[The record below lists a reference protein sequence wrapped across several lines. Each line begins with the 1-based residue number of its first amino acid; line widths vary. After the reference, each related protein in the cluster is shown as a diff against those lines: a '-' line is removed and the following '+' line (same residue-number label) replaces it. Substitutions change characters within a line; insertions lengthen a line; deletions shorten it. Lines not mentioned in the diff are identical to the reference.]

1 MKKRFFAVFLAVCLV
16 ATLLPAGVLAAD
28 VEYVYVGGVEL
39 ASTDG
44 GTVCATTDSKGKV
57 TKLESAEGATI
68 TWDGETLTLNGAT
81 IKGNSGKGIVYRDG
95 DLTIWLEG
103 TNKIGEEDIYSAG
116 SGIYVKGS
124 LTVTGSGTLGVLGLN
139 SGITA
144 GNATF
149 SGGTVNAT
157 ATIEIISDSAP
168 MGIYAGSVTVD
179 GGKVTAVAEG
189 NKGCGI
195 YTDGGG
201 VTVTDGSVTAEG
213 KANGIQ
219 TQGNVNISGG
229 KVVAEGGNVGIFV
242 ALHQGFSI
250 KITGGEVTVTG
261 GSSSFYENVTIEPE
275 KDTAIT
281 IEYGASAGDYD
292 KIETVVYGGETY
304 TYNWKHHYFHSSTET
319 DISKF
324 ANITVGGVGL
334 YGTDYRIAYAKTD
347 GEGKVT
353 TEGATASDY
362 NIKWDGT
369 TLTLKDAMIEVDYP
383 DYGIEYKVTSPITIQ
398 LEGKNTVTG
407 SYGIRTS
414 DSRENLTISGS
425 GTLNVN
431 GDGSH
436 AIYAA
441 KNIEISDATV
451 NAKSTGAYSD
461 GIYTYGGDIII
472 NSGKVTVE
480 CADIGL
486 NANNNVSINGGTV
499 SVDSGGYGVDI
510 IKSLT
515 IRGGTVTIEADT
527 QLIYATNRTVTI
539 DPQGGAEITV
549 KAGDSKGNAVGI
561 TIPDDGIITD
571 SVSGAKYFHSETSGG
586 TPPTIAGV
594 TVEPDDA
601 TVEVGETQRFTAEV
615 KGTGYYNE
623 SVVWTVSGNNSAGTF
638 ISSNGVLNI
647 AADETAKTLTVK
659 ATAVGNSGKYATAT
673 VTVTQPATIT
683 GVTVIPA
690 TATVEAGR
698 TQEFTA
704 TVSGTGNFN
713 QEVTWSV
720 EGNESDDTTIV
731 NGLLTVATDETA
743 TTLAV
748 TATAKGDGITSATAT
763 VTVTPPA
770 TITGVIVTPATTT
783 VEAGGTQRFTAT
795 VTGTGGVSQEVTWTV
810 SGSESEKTTIENGL
824 LTVAAGET
832 AKELTVT
839 ATANGDKTKSAT
851 ATVTVTQPATITGVT
866 VEPNTANVEAGETQQ
881 FTAKVEGTGDYNESV
896 TWTVSGNESDD
907 TTIEN
912 GVLTVATDETAT
924 TLTVTATAVGDGTT
938 YGTATVT
945 VTQPATITGVTVTPA
960 TATVEAGGA
969 RQFTA
974 KVEGT
979 GDVSK
984 EVTWSVSGS
993 NAGTTISE
1001 NGLLTVAADET
1012 AKELTVTATA
1022 NGDGITSATA
1032 TVTVTQPATIT
1043 DVTVTPATA
1052 TVEAGETQQFTA
1064 TVIGTGNVSKEVTW
1078 SVSGSNAGTTISETG
1093 LLTVAAGETAATLT
1107 VTATAVGDNTKSGTA
1122 KVTVTQPDPD
1132 EPWNPGGGTTGNRY
1146 CYLTFETR
1154 GGSEIDSLRVKLGET
1169 VSLDEYLSERAGF
1182 DFAGWYSDDSFAER
1196 VNELYMNGS
1205 KTVYA
1210 AWEPFDDA
1218 GRGDWFYDSV
1228 VYVYEN
1234 GLMDGVSD
1242 TLFDPDGTVTR
1253 AQLVTMLWR
1262 LDGEPS
1268 VNYALPFTDVSGGE
1282 WYAEAVRWAAGEGI
1296 VNGVSETEFAPN
1308 AAVTREQLAAILHR
1322 YAQHK
1327 GYDVSIGE
1335 STNILSYSDFASI
1348 SEYAISAMQW
1358 VCGEGII
1365 TGVTESTLE
1374 PQGTATRAQSA
1385 AILMR
1390 FLEG

>member
-1 MKKRFFAVFLAVCLV
+1 MKKRFFAIFLAVCLV

-28 VEYVYVGGVEL
+28 GETVSVGGVKL
-39 ASTDG
+39 SGSAQTPAY
-44 GTVCATTDSKGKV
+44 ATTDSEGNV
-57 TKLESAEGATI
+57 TVGGSEDSYNVK
-68 TWDGETLTLNGAT
+68 WNGETLTLNNAT

-95 DLTIWLEG
+95 DLTISLEG
-103 TNKIGEEDIYSAG
+103 TNKIGEENDGNSAA
-116 SGIYVKGS
+116 SGIRVDGS
-124 LTVTGSGTLGVLGLN
+124 LIVTGSGTLYVAGLTR
-139 SGITA
+139 GITA
-144 GNATF
+144 VIATF

-157 ATIEIISDSAP
+157 ATADSISDSAP
-168 MGIYAGSVTVD
+168 MGISAGSVTVD
-179 GGKVTAVAEG
+179 GGTVTAET
-189 NKGCGI
+189 KGADGYGI
-195 YTDGGG
+195 YTTGG
-201 VTVTDGSVTAEG
+201 VTVTKGSVTAEG
-213 KANGIQ
+213 KVNGIK
-219 TQGNVNISGG
+219 TQGDVNISGG
-229 KVVAEGGNVGIFV
+229 TVVAEGGNVGIWV
-242 ALHQGFSI
+242 TANQGFSI

-261 GSSSFYENVTIEPE
+261 GFNVNVTIEPE

-281 IEYGASAGDYD
+281 VEYGDSASECEPRTFIYNDS
-292 KIETVVYGGETY
+292 Y
-304 TYNWKHHYFHSSTET
+304 TYITKHNYFHSSTET
-319 DISKF
+319 DISKL

-347 GEGKVT
+347 NDGNVT
-353 TEGATASDY
+353 VGGSEDNY

-369 TLTLKDAMIEVDYP
+369 TLTLKGATIIADNSHS
-383 DYGIEYKVTSPITIQ
+383 GIEYSGTSAITIQ
-398 LEGKNTVTG
+398 LEGENTVTG
-407 SYGIRTS
+407 DFGIEGRYAAK
-414 DSRENLTISGS
+414 LTISGS

-431 GDGSH
+431 GDSS
-436 AIYAA
+436 AIYAGG
-441 KNIEISDATV
+441 NIEISDATV
-451 NAKSTGAYSD
+451 NATSTKSD
-461 GIYTYGGDIII
+461 GINTYGGDIII

-480 CADIGL
+480 CKDDGL
-486 NANNNVSINGGTV
+486 NASDGNVVINGGTV

-527 QLIYATNRTVTI
+527 QLINTKNGTVTI
-539 DPQGGAEITV
+539 APQGDAKIAV

-571 SVSGAKYFHSETSGG
+571 SVSKAKYFHSETSGG
-586 TPPTIAGV
+586 TSPAITNV
-594 TVEPDDA
+594 TVDPDTA
-601 TVEVGETQRFTAEV
+601 EVEVGETQQFTATV
-615 KGTGYYNE
+615 TGTGDYYNR
-623 SVVWTVSGNNSAGTF
+623 SVVWTVSGSSNAGTF
-638 ISSNGVLNI
+638 ISSNGVLTV
-647 AADETAKTLTVK
+647 AADEKAKTLTVK
-659 ATAVGNSGKYATAT
+659 ATAVGNSYKSATAK

-690 TATVEAGR
+690 TATVEAGKTR
-698 TQEFTA
+698 QFTA
-704 TVSGTGNFN
+704 EVEGTGNFSDK
-713 QEVTWSV
+713 VTWSV
-720 EGNESDDTTIV
+720 EGNES
-731 NGLLTVATDETA
+731 
-743 TTLAV
+743 
-748 TATAKGDGITSATAT
+748 
-763 VTVTPPA
+763 
-770 TITGVIVTPATTT
+770 
-783 VEAGGTQRFTAT
+783 
-795 VTGTGGVSQEVTWTV
+795 
-810 SGSESEKTTIENGL
+810 EKTTIENGF
-824 LTVAAGET
+824 LTVAANET
-832 AKELTVT
+832 ATTLTVT
-839 ATANGDKTKSAT
+839 ATANGDGITSGT
-851 ATVTVTQPATITGVT
+851 AKVTVTQPATITGVT
-866 VEPNTANVEAGETQQ
+866 VEPNTANVEAGKTQQ
-881 FTAKVEGTGDYNESV
+881 FTATVRGTGDVSEEV
-896 TWTVSGNESDD
+896 TWSVEGSKSAG
-907 TTIEN
+907 TTISAT
-912 GVLTVATDETAT
+912 GLLTVADGETAK
-924 TLTVTATAVGDGTT
+924 TLTVTATAKGDGTT
-938 YGTATVT
+938 SGTATVT

-960 TATVEAGGA
+960 TATVEAG
-969 RQFTA
+969 
-974 KVEGT
+974 K
-979 GDVSK
+979 
-984 EVTWSVSGS
+984 
-993 NAGTTISE
+993 
-1001 NGLLTVAADET
+1001 
-1012 AKELTVTATA
+1012 
-1022 NGDGITSATA
+1022 
-1032 TVTVTQPATIT
+1032 TQR
-1043 DVTVTPATA
+1043 
-1052 TVEAGETQQFTA
+1052 FTA

-1078 SVSGSNAGTTISETG
+1078 TVSGSNAGTTISENG

-1107 VTATAVGDNTKSGTA
+1107 VTATAVGDKTKSATA
-1122 KVTVTQPDPD
+1122 TVTVTQPDPD
-1132 EPWNPGGGTTGNRY
+1132 EPWNPGVGTTGNRH

-1196 VNELYMNGS
+1196 VGELYMNGS

-1358 VCGEGII
+1358 ACGEGII

-1374 PQGTATRAQSA
+1374 PRGTATRAQSA
-1385 AILMR
+1385 AMLMR

>member
-1 MKKRFFAVFLAVCLV
+1 MKKRFFAIFLAVCLV

-28 VEYVYVGGVEL
+28 GETVSVGGVKL
-39 ASTDG
+39 SGSAQTPAY
-44 GTVCATTDSKGKV
+44 ATTDSEGNV
-57 TKLESAEGATI
+57 TVGGSEDSYNVK
-68 TWDGETLTLNGAT
+68 WNGETLTLNNAT

-95 DLTIWLEG
+95 DLTISLEG
-103 TNKIGEEDIYSAG
+103 TNKIGEENDGNSAA
-116 SGIYVKGS
+116 SGIRVDGS
-124 LTVTGSGTLGVLGLN
+124 LIVTGSGTLYVAGLTR
-139 SGITA
+139 GITA
-144 GNATF
+144 VIATF

-157 ATIEIISDSAP
+157 ATADSISDSAP
-168 MGIYAGSVTVD
+168 MGISAGSVTVD
-179 GGKVTAVAEG
+179 GGTVTAET
-189 NKGCGI
+189 KGADGYGI
-195 YTDGGG
+195 YTTGG
-201 VTVTDGSVTAEG
+201 VTVTKGSVTAEG
-213 KANGIQ
+213 KVNGIK
-219 TQGNVNISGG
+219 TQGDVNISGG
-229 KVVAEGGNVGIFV
+229 TVVAEGGNVGIWV
-242 ALHQGFSI
+242 TANQGFSI

-261 GSSSFYENVTIEPE
+261 GFNVNVTIEPE

-281 IEYGASAGDYD
+281 VEYGDSASECEPRTFIYNDS
-292 KIETVVYGGETY
+292 Y
-304 TYNWKHHYFHSSTET
+304 TYITKHNYFHSSTET
-319 DISKF
+319 DISKL

-347 GEGKVT
+347 NDGNVT
-353 TEGATASDY
+353 VGGSEDNY

-369 TLTLKDAMIEVDYP
+369 TLTLKGATIIADNSHS
-383 DYGIEYKVTSPITIQ
+383 GIEYSGTSAITIQ
-398 LEGKNTVTG
+398 LEGENTVTG
-407 SYGIRTS
+407 DFGIEGRYAA
-414 DSRENLTISGS
+414 NLTISGS

-431 GDGSH
+431 GDSS
-436 AIYAA
+436 AIYAGG
-441 KNIEISDATV
+441 NIEISDATV
-451 NAKSTGAYSD
+451 NATSTKSD
-461 GIYTYGGDIII
+461 GINTYGGDIII

-480 CADIGL
+480 CKDDGL
-486 NANNNVSINGGTV
+486 NASDGNVVINGGTV

-527 QLIYATNRTVTI
+527 QLINTKNGTVTI
-539 DPQGGAEITV
+539 APQGDAKIAV

-571 SVSGAKYFHSETSGG
+571 SVSKAKYFHSETSGG
-586 TPPTIAGV
+586 TSPAITNV
-594 TVEPDDA
+594 TVDPDTA
-601 TVEVGETQRFTAEV
+601 EVEVGETQQFTATV
-615 KGTGYYNE
+615 TGTGDYYNR
-623 SVVWTVSGNNSAGTF
+623 SVVWTVSGSSNAGTF
-638 ISSNGVLNI
+638 ISSNGVLTV
-647 AADETAKTLTVK
+647 AADEKAKTLTVK
-659 ATAVGNSGKYATAT
+659 ATAVGNSYKSATAK

-690 TATVEAGR
+690 TATVEAGKTR
-698 TQEFTA
+698 QFTA
-704 TVSGTGNFN
+704 EVEGTGNFSDK
-713 QEVTWSV
+713 VTWSV
-720 EGNESDDTTIV
+720 EGNES
-731 NGLLTVATDETA
+731 
-743 TTLAV
+743 
-748 TATAKGDGITSATAT
+748 
-763 VTVTPPA
+763 
-770 TITGVIVTPATTT
+770 
-783 VEAGGTQRFTAT
+783 
-795 VTGTGGVSQEVTWTV
+795 
-810 SGSESEKTTIENGL
+810 EKTTIENGF
-824 LTVAAGET
+824 LTVAANET
-832 AKELTVT
+832 A
-839 ATANGDKTKSAT
+839 A
-851 ATVTVTQPATITGVT
+851 
-866 VEPNTANVEAGETQQ
+866 
-881 FTAKVEGTGDYNESV
+881 
-896 TWTVSGNESDD
+896 
-907 TTIEN
+907 
-912 GVLTVATDETAT
+912 
-924 TLTVTATAVGDGTT
+924 TLTVTATAVGDKTKS
-938 YGTATVT
+938 GTATVT
-945 VTQPATITGVTVTPA
+945 VTQPATITNVTVTPD
-960 TATVEAGGA
+960 TAIVEAGGTQ
-969 RQFTA
+969 QFTA

-979 GDVSK
+979 GNFRE

-1001 NGLLTVAADET
+1001 NGLLTVADNET
-1012 AKELTVTATA
+1012 AT
-1022 NGDGITSATA
+1022 
-1032 TVTVTQPATIT
+1032 
-1043 DVTVTPATA
+1043 
-1052 TVEAGETQQFTA
+1052 
-1064 TVIGTGNVSKEVTW
+1064 
-1078 SVSGSNAGTTISETG
+1078 
-1093 LLTVAAGETAATLT
+1093 TLT

-1122 KVTVTQPDPD
+1122 TVTVTQPATITGVTVTPAAATVEAGKTQQFTAKVEGTGNFREEVTWSVTGSNAGTTISENGLLTVAANETAATLTVTATAVGNSDKSATATVTVTQPDPD

-1196 VNELYMNGS
+1196 VDELYMNGS

-1358 VCGEGII
+1358 ACGEGII

-1374 PQGTATRAQSA
+1374 PRGTATRAQSA

>member
-1 MKKRFFAVFLAVCLV
+1 MKKRFFAIFLAVCLV

-28 VEYVYVGGVEL
+28 GTQTIHVGGEEL
-39 ASTDG
+39 TSTDG
-44 GTVCATTDSKGKV
+44 GTVYATTDDEGNV

-68 TWDGETLTLNGAT
+68 TWNGETLTLNGAT

-95 DLTIWLEG
+95 DLTISLVDE
-103 TNKIGEEDIYSAG
+103 NKIGEEYDGNSAA

-124 LTVTGSGTLGVLGLN
+124 LTVEGGGRLDVLGLN

-144 GNATF
+144 GKATF
-149 SGGTVNAT
+149 SGGTVKAT
-157 ATIEIISDSAP
+157 ATTDAIVGDYP
-168 MGIYAGSVTVD
+168 MGIYAGRVTVD
-179 GGKVTAVAEG
+179 GGTVTAVAEG

-219 TQGNVNISGG
+219 TQGDVNISGG

-242 ALHQGFSI
+242 ALYQRFSI

-281 IEYGASAGDYD
+281 IEYGASAGDCESRTFIYND
-292 KIETVVYGGETY
+292 SY
-304 TYNWKHHYFHSSTET
+304 TYITKHHYFHSSTET
-319 DISKF
+319 NIDDL

-347 GEGKVT
+347 DNGKVT

-369 TLTLKDAMIEVDYP
+369 TLTLKGATIIADESR
-383 DYGIEYKVTSPITIQ
+383 GIEYSGTSAITIQ
-398 LEGKNTVTG
+398 LEGVNTVTG
-407 SYGIRTS
+407 DYGIDTF
-414 DSRENLTISGS
+414 DAVTISG

-431 GDGSH
+431 GDGKP
-436 AIYAA
+436 AINAG

-451 NAKSTGAYSD
+451 NATSTNSD
-461 GIYTYGGDIII
+461 GIKTNGGDIII
-472 NSGKVTVE
+472 NSGTVTV
-480 CADIGL
+480 DSQRYGL
-486 NANNNVSINGGTV
+486 NANDNVSINGGDV
-499 SVDSGGYGVDI
+499 SVDSGRYGVYAGFS
-510 IKSLT
+510 KSLT
-515 IRGGTVTIEADT
+515 IRGGTVTIDT
-527 QLIYATNRTVTI
+527 DTKLIYVTDNNRTVTI
-539 DPQGGAEITV
+539 DPQVGAEITV
-549 KAGDSKGNAVGI
+549 KAGDSEGSTNNINIPTGGNI
-561 TIPDDGIITD
+561 TS

-586 TPPTIAGV
+586 TSPDINNV
-594 TVEPDDA
+594 TVTPNTA
-601 TVEVGETQRFTAEV
+601 TVEVGETLRFTAEV

-623 SVVWTVSGNNSAGTF
+623 SVVWTVSGSSNAGTF
-638 ISSNGVLNI
+638 ISSNGVLTV
-647 AADETAKTLTVK
+647 AADEKAKTLTVK
-659 ATAVGNSGKYATAT
+659 ATAVGNSGK
-673 VTVTQPATIT
+673 
-683 GVTVIPA
+683 
-690 TATVEAGR
+690 
-698 TQEFTA
+698 
-704 TVSGTGNFN
+704 
-713 QEVTWSV
+713 
-720 EGNESDDTTIV
+720 
-731 NGLLTVATDETA
+731 
-743 TTLAV
+743 
-748 TATAKGDGITSATAT
+748 SATAT
-763 VTVTPPA
+763 
-770 TITGVIVTPATTT
+770 
-783 VEAGGTQRFTAT
+783 
-795 VTGTGGVSQEVTWTV
+795 
-810 SGSESEKTTIENGL
+810 
-824 LTVAAGET
+824 
-832 AKELTVT
+832 
-839 ATANGDKTKSAT
+839 
-851 ATVTVTQPATITGVT
+851 
-866 VEPNTANVEAGETQQ
+866 
-881 FTAKVEGTGDYNESV
+881 
-896 TWTVSGNESDD
+896 
-907 TTIEN
+907 
-912 GVLTVATDETAT
+912 
-924 TLTVTATAVGDGTT
+924 
-938 YGTATVT
+938 
-945 VTQPATITGVTVTPA
+945 
-960 TATVEAGGA
+960 
-969 RQFTA
+969 
-974 KVEGT
+974 
-979 GDVSK
+979 
-984 EVTWSVSGS
+984 
-993 NAGTTISE
+993 
-1001 NGLLTVAADET
+1001 
-1012 AKELTVTATA
+1012 
-1022 NGDGITSATA
+1022 
-1032 TVTVTQPATIT
+1032 
-1043 DVTVTPATA
+1043 
-1052 TVEAGETQQFTA
+1052 
-1064 TVIGTGNVSKEVTW
+1064 
-1078 SVSGSNAGTTISETG
+1078 
-1093 LLTVAAGETAATLT
+1093 
-1107 VTATAVGDNTKSGTA
+1107 
-1122 KVTVTQPDPD
+1122 VTVTQPDPD

-1196 VNELYMNGS
+1196 VDELYMNGS

-1210 AWEPFDDA
+1210 AWEPFDDS
-1218 GRGDWFYDSV
+1218 GRGDWFYDNV

-1358 VCGEGII
+1358 ACGEGII

-1374 PQGTATRAQSA
+1374 PRGTATRAQSA

-1390 FLEG
+1390 FIENASK

>member
-1 MKKRFFAVFLAVCLV
+1 MKKRFFAIFLAVCLV

-28 VEYVYVGGVEL
+28 GETVSVGGVEL

-44 GTVCATTDSKGKV
+44 ATVYATTDATTGAV
-57 TKLESAEGATI
+57 ITEGANSTNYNI
-68 TWDGETLTLNGAT
+68 KWDGKTLTLNNAT
-81 IKGNSGKGIVYRDG
+81 IKGNSGKGIVYREG
-95 DLTIWLEG
+95 DLTISLEG
-103 TNKIGEEDIYSAG
+103 TNKIGEENDIYSAG
-116 SGIYVKGS
+116 SGIHVDGS
-124 LTVTGSGTLGVLGLN
+124 LTVTGDGQLDVAGLTR
-139 SGITA
+139 GITA
-144 GNATF
+144 SGNATF
-149 SGGTVNAT
+149 SGGTVNAI
-157 ATIEIISDSAP
+157 ASADSISGSAP
-168 MGIYAGSVTVD
+168 MGISAGSVTVA

-189 NKGCGI
+189 NKGYGI
-195 YTDGGG
+195 YTDTNGGG
-201 VTVTDGSVTAEG
+201 VTVTDGSVTAKG
-213 KANGIQ
+213 KENGIQ

-229 KVVAEGGNVGIFV
+229 TVVAEGGNVGIWV
-242 ALHQGFSI
+242 APYKGFSI

-261 GSSSFYENVTIEPE
+261 GWRSFYENVTIGPE
-275 KDTAIT
+275 KDPAIT
-281 IEYGASAGDYD
+281 IVYGDSANDED
-292 KIETVVYGGETY
+292 NIERVVYGGETY
-304 TYNWKHHYFHSSTET
+304 KYNGNDHYFHSSTET
-319 DISKF
+319 DISKL

-347 GEGKVT
+347 NSGKVT

-369 TLTLKDAMIEVDYP
+369 TLTLKGATIIADNSHD
-383 DYGIEYKVTSPITIQ
+383 GIEYSGNSAITIQ
-398 LEGKNTVTG
+398 LEGENTVTG
-407 SYGIRTS
+407 SNGIRTNES
-414 DSRENLTISGS
+414 GKNLTISGS

-431 GDGSH
+431 GDSS

-451 NAKSTGAYSD
+451 NATSTNSD

-472 NSGKVTVE
+472 NSGKVTV
-480 CADIGL
+480 DSKDDGL
-486 NANNNVSINGGTV
+486 HTFSGNVSINGGTV
-499 SVDSGGYGVDI
+499 SVDSGRYGVYAGPR
-510 IKSLT
+510 KSLT
-515 IRGGTVTIEADT
+515 ICGGTVTIETDT
-527 QLIYATNRTVTI
+527 KLIYVTDNNRTVTI

-549 KAGDSKGNAVGI
+549 KAGDSKDDNVKDISIPPDGNI
-561 TIPDDGIITD
+561 TS

-586 TPPTIAGV
+586 TSPAITNV
-594 TVEPDDA
+594 TVTPNTA
-601 TVEVGETQRFTAEV
+601 TVEVGETQQFTAMV
-615 KGTGYYNE
+615 TGTGDYYNR
-623 SVVWTVSGNNSAGTF
+623 SVVWTVSDSSNAGTF
-638 ISSNGVLNI
+638 ISS
-647 AADETAKTLTVK
+647 
-659 ATAVGNSGKYATAT
+659 
-673 VTVTQPATIT
+673 
-683 GVTVIPA
+683 
-690 TATVEAGR
+690 
-698 TQEFTA
+698 
-704 TVSGTGNFN
+704 
-713 QEVTWSV
+713 
-720 EGNESDDTTIV
+720 
-731 NGLLTVATDETA
+731 
-743 TTLAV
+743 
-748 TATAKGDGITSATAT
+748 
-763 VTVTPPA
+763 
-770 TITGVIVTPATTT
+770 
-783 VEAGGTQRFTAT
+783 
-795 VTGTGGVSQEVTWTV
+795 
-810 SGSESEKTTIENGL
+810 
-824 LTVAAGET
+824 
-832 AKELTVT
+832 
-839 ATANGDKTKSAT
+839 
-851 ATVTVTQPATITGVT
+851 
-866 VEPNTANVEAGETQQ
+866 
-881 FTAKVEGTGDYNESV
+881 
-896 TWTVSGNESDD
+896 
-907 TTIEN
+907 N

-924 TLTVTATAVGDGTT
+924 TLTVTATAVGDSKISA
-938 YGTATVT
+938 TATVT
-945 VTQPATITGVTVTPA
+945 VKQPATITGVTVTPA
-960 TATVEAGGA
+960 TATVEAGKT

-974 KVEGT
+974 TVIGT
-979 GDVSK
+979 GDVNQ
-984 EVTWSVSGS
+984 EVTWTVSGS

-1001 NGLLTVAADET
+1001 NGLLTVATGET
-1012 AKELTVTATA
+1012 AEELTVTATA
-1022 NGDGITSATA
+1022 VGDGTTYATA
-1032 TVTVTQPATIT
+1032 TVTVTPPATIT
-1043 DVTVTPATA
+1043 GVTVIPATA
-1052 TVEAGETQQFTA
+1052 TVEAGKTQQFTA
-1064 TVIGTGNVSKEVTW
+1064 TVIGTGDVNQEVTW
-1078 SVSGSNAGTTISETG
+1078 TVSGSNAGTTISENG
-1093 LLTVAAGETAATLT
+1093 LLTVATDETAATLT
-1107 VTATAVGDNTKSGTA
+1107 VTATAVGDKTKYATA
-1122 KVTVTQPDPD
+1122 TVTVTQPDPD

-1196 VNELYMNGS
+1196 VGELYMNGS

-1374 PQGTATRAQSA
+1374 PRGTATRAQSA

>member
-1 MKKRFFAVFLAVCLV
+1 MKKRFFAIFLAVCLV
-16 ATLLPAGVLAAD
+16 ATLLPADVLAAD
-28 VEYVYVGGVEL
+28 GTQTIHVGGEEL

-44 GTVCATTDSKGKV
+44 GTVYATTDSEGKV

-68 TWDGETLTLNGAT
+68 TWNGETLTLKDAT

-95 DLTIWLEG
+95 DLTISLEG
-103 TNKIGEEDIYSAG
+103 TNKIGKENDIYSDA
-116 SGIYVKGS
+116 SGIHVDGS
-124 LTVTGSGTLGVLGLN
+124 LTVTGDGQLDVVGLTR
-139 SGITA
+139 GITA
-144 GNATF
+144 SSNARF

-157 ATIEIISDSAP
+157 AAATATAGGDYP

-179 GGKVTAVAEG
+179 GGTVTAET
-189 NKGCGI
+189 KGADGYGI
-195 YTDGGG
+195 YTDTNGGG
-201 VTVTDGSVTAEG
+201 VTVTDGSVTAKG
-213 KANGIQ
+213 KENGIQ

-229 KVVAEGGNVGIFV
+229 EVVAEGGNVGIWV
-242 ALHQGFSI
+242 TLYKELSI

-261 GSSSFYENVTIEPE
+261 GWRSFNENVTIEPE
-275 KDTAIT
+275 KAPAIT
-281 IEYGASAGDYD
+281 IEYGDSAGDYD

-319 DISKF
+319 NIDNL

-347 GEGKVT
+347 DNGKVT

-369 TLTLKDAMIEVDYP
+369 TLTLKDAKIIVDNP
-383 DYGIEYKVTSPITIQ
+383 QNPQSYGIEYSGTSAITIQ
-398 LEGKNTVTG
+398 LEGENTVTG
-407 SYGIRTS
+407 YRGIDTS
-414 DSRENLTISGS
+414 AAVTISG
-425 GTLNVN
+425 GTLDVN
-431 GDGSH
+431 GVVSH
-436 AIYAA
+436 AIYAGG
-441 KNIEISDATV
+441 NIEISDATV
-451 NAKSTGAYSD
+451 NAKGTGDSSD
-461 GIYTYGGDIII
+461 GINTNGGDIII

-480 CADIGL
+480 CKRYGL
-486 NANNNVSINGGTV
+486 NANNYVYINGGTV

-527 QLIYATNRTVTI
+527 QLINTKNGTVTI
-539 DPQGGAEITV
+539 APQGGAEITV

-561 TIPDDGIITD
+561 TIPDNGIITD
-571 SVSGAKYFHSETSGG
+571 SVSRAKYFHSETSGE
-586 TPPTIAGV
+586 TLPEIANV
-594 TVEPDDA
+594 TVTPNTAE
-601 TVEVGETQRFTAEV
+601 VEVGETLKFNATV
-615 KGTGYYNE
+615 TGTGDYYNK
-623 SVVWTVSGNNSAGTF
+623 SVVWTVSGSSNAGTF
-638 ISSNGVLNI
+638 ISSNGVL
-647 AADETAKTLTVK
+647 
-659 ATAVGNSGKYATAT
+659 
-673 VTVTQPATIT
+673 
-683 GVTVIPA
+683 
-690 TATVEAGR
+690 
-698 TQEFTA
+698 
-704 TVSGTGNFN
+704 
-713 QEVTWSV
+713 
-720 EGNESDDTTIV
+720 
-731 NGLLTVATDETA
+731 
-743 TTLAV
+743 
-748 TATAKGDGITSATAT
+748 
-763 VTVTPPA
+763 
-770 TITGVIVTPATTT
+770 
-783 VEAGGTQRFTAT
+783 
-795 VTGTGGVSQEVTWTV
+795 
-810 SGSESEKTTIENGL
+810 
-824 LTVAAGET
+824 TVAA
-832 AKELTVT
+832 
-839 ATANGDKTKSAT
+839 
-851 ATVTVTQPATITGVT
+851 
-866 VEPNTANVEAGETQQ
+866 
-881 FTAKVEGTGDYNESV
+881 
-896 TWTVSGNESDD
+896 
-907 TTIEN
+907 
-912 GVLTVATDETAT
+912 DETAT
-924 TLTVTATAVGDGTT
+924 TLTVTATANGDKTQS
-938 YGTATVT
+938 GTATVT
-945 VTQPATITGVTVTPA
+945 VTQPATITGVTVTPN
-960 TATVEAGGA
+960 TATVEAGETQ
-969 RQFTA
+969 QFTA

-979 GDVSK
+979 GNFSDK
-984 EVTWSVSGS
+984 VTWTVEDNNST
-993 NAGTTISE
+993 GTTISE
-1001 NGLLTVAADET
+1001 DGVLTVADDET
-1012 AKELTVTATA
+1012 AAALTVTATA
-1022 NGDGITSATA
+1022 KGDGTTSGTA

-1043 DVTVTPATA
+1043 GVTVTPATA

-1064 TVIGTGNVSKEVTW
+1064 TVIGTGNVSQEVTW
-1078 SVSGSNAGTTISETG
+1078 TVSGSNAGTTISENG
-1093 LLTVAAGETAATLT
+1093 LLTVAADETAATLT
-1107 VTATAVGDNTKSGTA
+1107 VTATAVGNSDKSATA

-1196 VNELYMNGS
+1196 VDELYMNGS

-1210 AWEPFDDA
+1210 AWEPFDDS
-1218 GRGDWFYDSV
+1218 GRGDWFYDNV

-1242 TLFDPDGTVTR
+1242 TLFDPDSTVTR

-1358 VCGEGII
+1358 ACGEGII

>member
-1 MKKRFFAVFLAVCLV
+1 MKKRFFAIFLAVCLV

-28 VEYVYVGGVEL
+28 GTQTIHVGGVEL
-39 ASTDG
+39 SGSAQTPAY
-44 GTVCATTDSKGKV
+44 ATTDDEGNVK
-57 TKLESAEGATI
+57 KLESAEGATI

-103 TNKIGEEDIYSAG
+103 TNKIGKENDGNSAA
-116 SGIYVKGS
+116 SGIRVDGS
-124 LTVTGSGTLGVLGLN
+124 LIVTGDGTLDVVGLN
-139 SGITA
+139 RGITA

-149 SGGTVNAT
+149 SGGTVNAI
-157 ATIEIISDSAP
+157 ASADSISGSAP
-168 MGIYAGSVTVD
+168 MGISAGSVTVA

-189 NKGCGI
+189 NKGYGI
-195 YTDGGG
+195 YTDTNGGG
-201 VTVTDGSVTAEG
+201 VTVTDGSVTAKG
-213 KANGIQ
+213 KENGIQ

-229 KVVAEGGNVGIFV
+229 EVVAEGGNVGIWV
-242 ALHQGFSI
+242 APYKGFSI

-261 GSSSFYENVTIEPE
+261 GWRSFYENVTIGPE
-275 KDTAIT
+275 KAPAIT

-304 TYNWKHHYFHSSTET
+304 TYNGNDHYFHSSTET
-319 DISKF
+319 NIDNL

-347 GEGKVT
+347 NDGNVTVGGSEGN
-353 TEGATASDY
+353 Y

-369 TLTLKDAMIEVDYP
+369 TLTLKGATIIAGNSDN
-383 DYGIEYKVTSPITIQ
+383 GIVYKVTSPITIQ

-407 SYGIRTS
+407 DFGIEGRYAAK
-414 DSRENLTISGS
+414 LTISGS

-431 GDGSH
+431 GDSS
-436 AIYAA
+436 AIYAGG
-441 KNIEISDATV
+441 NIEISDATV
-451 NAKSTGAYSD
+451 NATSTKSD
-461 GIYTYGGDIII
+461 GINTYGGDIII

-480 CADIGL
+480 CKDDGL
-486 NANNNVSINGGTV
+486 NASDGNVVINGGTV

-527 QLIYATNRTVTI
+527 QLINTKNGTVTI
-539 DPQGGAEITV
+539 APQGDAKIAV

-571 SVSGAKYFHSETSGG
+571 SVSKAKYFHSETSGG
-586 TPPTIAGV
+586 TSPAITNV
-594 TVEPDDA
+594 TVDPDTA
-601 TVEVGETQRFTAEV
+601 EVEVGETQQFTATV
-615 KGTGYYNE
+615 TGTGDYYNR
-623 SVVWTVSGNNSAGTF
+623 SVVWTVSGSSNAGTF
-638 ISSNGVLNI
+638 ISSNGVLTV
-647 AADETAKTLTVK
+647 AADEKAKTLTVK
-659 ATAVGNSGKYATAT
+659 ATAVGD
-673 VTVTQPATIT
+673 
-683 GVTVIPA
+683 
-690 TATVEAGR
+690 
-698 TQEFTA
+698 
-704 TVSGTGNFN
+704 
-713 QEVTWSV
+713 
-720 EGNESDDTTIV
+720 SDRS
-731 NGLLTVATDETA
+731 
-743 TTLAV
+743 
-748 TATAKGDGITSATAT
+748 ATAK
-763 VTVTPPA
+763 
-770 TITGVIVTPATTT
+770 
-783 VEAGGTQRFTAT
+783 
-795 VTGTGGVSQEVTWTV
+795 
-810 SGSESEKTTIENGL
+810 
-824 LTVAAGET
+824 
-832 AKELTVT
+832 
-839 ATANGDKTKSAT
+839 
-851 ATVTVTQPATITGVT
+851 
-866 VEPNTANVEAGETQQ
+866 
-881 FTAKVEGTGDYNESV
+881 
-896 TWTVSGNESDD
+896 
-907 TTIEN
+907 
-912 GVLTVATDETAT
+912 
-924 TLTVTATAVGDGTT
+924 
-938 YGTATVT
+938 VT
-945 VTQPATITGVTVTPA
+945 VTQPATITGVTVTPTA
-960 TATVEAGGA
+960 ATVEAGGT
-969 RQFTA
+969 QEFTA

-979 GDVSK
+979 GDVSQD
-984 EVTWSVSGS
+984 VTWSVSGKKS
-993 NAGTTISE
+993 DDTTISE
-1001 NGLLTVAADET
+1001 DGVLNIATDE
-1012 AKELTVTATA
+1012 KAT
-1022 NGDGITSATA
+1022 
-1032 TVTVTQPATIT
+1032 
-1043 DVTVTPATA
+1043 
-1052 TVEAGETQQFTA
+1052 
-1064 TVIGTGNVSKEVTW
+1064 
-1078 SVSGSNAGTTISETG
+1078 
-1093 LLTVAAGETAATLT
+1093 TLT
-1107 VTATAVGDNTKSGTA
+1107 VKATAADDDNKSGTA
-1122 KVTVTQPDPD
+1122 TVTVTQPDPD

-1196 VNELYMNGS
+1196 VDELYMNGS

-1253 AQLVTMLWR
+1253 AQLVTTLWR

-1268 VNYALPFTDVSGGE
+1268 VNYALPFTDVSVGE

-1374 PQGTATRAQSA
+1374 PRGTATRAQSA